1 MIVPRHKCAVLL
13 AVVIANVAICMLAFL
28 YTTQHWELEGLAV
41 SSSKH
46 RRPKPPN
53 LTLTA
58 SVPKHYVPT
67 VENGRRLLVIGDIHG
82 MNTELGN
89 LLDLAKYD
97 AATDHVITLG
107 DMVNKGPDSRGVL
120 SRLMSL
126 NASAV
131 RGNHDDRLLLALRE
145 DGAQAASP
153 TGQEDAV
160 LAARKR
166 DKKILKVAKTLLPE
180 QITWLS
186 GLPVILKSPAL
197 RLYFVH
203 GGLVPGVKLDKQDPW
218 AVMNMRTLRYSQDD
232 ELRRRDGHS
241 SAQAEPEDEDE
252 YDDDDDD
259 DEGSEV
265 TPAQKVVAI
274 PIDDHSGQRWDKAWN
289 KYQRKFVK
297 KSHRRTVMYGHDAKR
312 GFTEGRYTVGLDSGC
327 AAGGHLTGLIVRAR
341 GRGGISYDKIQV
353 PCKAA

>member
-1 MIVPRHKCAVLL
+1 MTVSRHRCVPFVAV
-13 AVVIANVAICMLAFL
+13 AIANVAIFIVAFL
-28 YTTQHWELEGLAV
+28 YITQYWELEGLAAV
-41 SSSKH
+41 SNSKN
-46 RRPKPPN
+46 RQPNPPG

-58 SVPKHYVPT
+58 SVPKQYVPT
-67 VENGRRLLVIGDIHG
+67 VKNGRRLLVIGDIHG

-120 SRLMSL
+120 SRLMSM

-131 RGNHDDRLLLALRE
+131 RGNHEDRLLLALRE
-145 DGAQAASP
+145 HSAQAAP
-153 TGQEDAV
+153 
-160 LAARKR
+160 AAEQDDTAHASRKR
-166 DKKILKVAKTLLPE
+166 NRKILKVAKTLLPE
-180 QITWLS
+180 QITWLA

-218 AVMNMRTLRYSQDD
+218 AVMNMRTLRYSQE
-232 ELRRRDGHS
+232 ELRRHDDHS
-241 SAQAEPEDEDE
+241 SAQAEL
-252 YDDDDDD
+252 DDDDDD

-274 PIDDHSGQRWDKAWN
+274 PIDDHSGERWDKAWN

-297 KSHRRTVMYGHDAKR
+297 KGHRQTVMYGHDAKR
-312 GFTEGRYTVGLDSGC
+312 GFIEGKYTVGLDSGC
-327 AAGGHLTGLIVRAR
+327 AAGGHLTGLIVKAK
-341 GRGGISYDKIQV
+341 GHGGISYEKIQV
-353 PCKAA
+353 PCKAARRRKET

>member
-1 MIVPRHKCAVLL
+1 MIVPRRKCGVLL
-13 AVVIANVAICMLAFL
+13 AVVIANVAIFILAFL

-41 SSSKH
+41 SNRKH

-131 RGNHDDRLLLALRE
+131 RGNHEDRLLLALQE
-145 DGAQAASP
+145 HGAQVASA
-153 TGQEDAV
+153 TGQGDAV

-218 AVMNMRTLRYSQDD
+218 AVMNMRTLRYPQD
-232 ELRRRDGHS
+232 ELRRGDGHS
-241 SAQAEPEDEDE
+241 SAQDVPEAEDE
-252 YDDDDDD
+252 YD

-265 TPAQKVVAI
+265 TPAQKVVPI

-327 AAGGHLTGLIVRAR
+327 AAGGHLTGLIVKAR
-341 GRGGISYDKIQV
+341 GRGGISYDKIRV
-353 PCKAA
+353 SCKAA